1 MQLSIIMHIFN
12 IITDELAIL
21 VKLYFDIPATCH
33 LTLIRVLLICLNTL
47 FHGQKEYINLDL
59 ECIFPLC
66 MVFLLMVCISIKF
79 LYVILRERG
88 KISEIWISKCRN
100 YI

>member
-1 MQLSIIMHIFN
+1 MHIFN

-66 MVFLLMVCISIKF
+66 MVFLLMVIFGTYGSIK
-79 LYVILRERG
+79 YGSI
-88 KISEIWISKCRN
+88 KCDT
-100 YI
+100 